1 MEVIKNKME
10 DKLVELV
17 GKGEVAL
24 QMHRTRHAKIK
35 NGLVN
40 IKATLSGTKRK
51 LAQKKTQLENLEVE
65 EARATIE
72 TLVVTYEAHIVKLE
86 TAEQKAIAALKSSV
100 VGYEKLKLKVSLLEE
115 QIDLARTMAS
125 VESSIKFDDTSAEV
139 NKIIEEMNRDLDL
152 AEASLAVQALD
163 LDLQ

>member
-1 MEVIKNKME
+1 MCYTTIKI
-10 DKLVELV
+10 
-17 GKGEVAL
+17 
-24 QMHRTRHAKIK
+24 HAEQLA
-35 NGLVN
+35 G
-40 IKATLSGTKRK
+40 K